1 MLWNCDQRAACQG
14 ASQLLCMSHVAV
26 CWLTAH
32 VVLQSDRHRAA
43 GGDTEP
49 SRLHT
54 EPDSEPDHDDKYVK
68 RTSSVKRSLQ
78 RVMPTIFQPSLPV
91 TTRY

>member
-1 MLWNCDQRAACQG
+1 MFSAQPAKVPDKYV
-14 ASQLLCMSHVAV
+14 LLVTYLFDGLQHMS
-26 CWLTAH
+26 L
-32 VVLQSDRHRAA
+32 LQSDRHRAA

-54 EPDSEPDHDDKYVK
+54 ETDSEPDHDDKYVK

-78 RVMPTIFQPSLPV
+78 RAMPTIFQPSLPV